1 MLLVKKTSI
10 LLLDE
15 EDYDEEF
22 ELELQNDD
30 IQLVKVS
37 QDEMFEQVSNTSDD
51 AQDGDEKKGLTE
63 KKEQVRNNLAE
74 ENHERGA

>member
-1 MLLVKKTSI
+1 M
-10 LLLDE
+10 LLDE